1 MLYENNFLENPFR
14 EYILDKYQ
22 QVLYENAGI
31 FSFILCKIPDK
42 YQQVLYENLG
52 VHASNP
58 MHQLINI
65 NRCCTKT
72 PLIITTLI
80 SLLLDK
86 YQQVLYENVSS
97 PPPITKPITDK
108 YQHVLYENHF
118 LNICKCFFY

>member
-14 EYILDKYQ
+14 EYIFDKYQ

-65 NRCCTKT
+65 NRCCTNTLYNHNLHWHIPMININRYCIKKIEYVLFGVWRL
-72 PLIITTLI
+72 LIKI
-80 SLLLDK
+80 
-86 YQQVLYENVSS
+86 
-97 PPPITKPITDK
+97 PPYFDI
-108 YQHVLYENHF
+108 
-118 LNICKCFFY
+118 